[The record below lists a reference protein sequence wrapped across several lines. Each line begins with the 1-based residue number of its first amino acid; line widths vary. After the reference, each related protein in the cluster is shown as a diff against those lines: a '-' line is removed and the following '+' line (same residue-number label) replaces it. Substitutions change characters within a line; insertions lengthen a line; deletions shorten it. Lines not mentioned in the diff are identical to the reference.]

1 MRTCTV
7 PREGSSLEGVTS
19 ITSQCSRSVSPGL
32 TGRGQRNSSTP
43 VPMMPC
49 ESGSVLMMSCIVTA
63 VVCHPLA
70 TSFLKKVSCALAS
83 SRWNGCWSNSPAN
96 LLIEGASTTARAS
109 EVNTCPGA
117 RSSRNVFST
126 ACSFI
131 AAQDCSH

>member
-1 MRTCTV
+1 MRTRTV
-7 PREGSSLEGVTS
+7 PRDGSNMDGVTS

-49 ESGSVLMMSCIVTA
+49 ENGSVLTMSCMVTA
-63 VVCHPLA
+63 VVCQPLA
-70 TSFLKKVSCALAS
+70 TSFLKKVAPALAS
-83 SRWNGCWSNSPAN
+83 SRWNGCGSNSPAN
-96 LLIEGASTTARAS
+96 LLIEPASTTARAS

-117 RSSRNVFST
+117 RSSRNVFFT

-131 AAQDCSH
+131 AA